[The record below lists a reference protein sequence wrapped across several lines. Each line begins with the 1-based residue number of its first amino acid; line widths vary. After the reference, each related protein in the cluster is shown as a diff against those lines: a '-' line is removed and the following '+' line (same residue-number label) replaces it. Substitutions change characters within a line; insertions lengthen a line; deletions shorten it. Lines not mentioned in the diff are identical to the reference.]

1 MAKRKEVF
9 IGSFPK
15 MGTTNFRGLL
25 QTTPKVIKKAPVA
38 LNVTVSVASAEKKD
52 IDKYNLPP
60 DILSDLQEAFEFYD
74 SERKNYISLY
84 IPEVYQS

>member
-25 QTTPKVIKKAPVA
+25 QTTPKVKKTNITQFKGKKTNVIKKNKSKGQP
-38 LNVTVSVASAEKKD
+38 K
-52 IDKYNLPP
+52 
-60 DILSDLQEAFEFYD
+60 
-74 SERKNYISLY
+74 
-84 IPEVYQS
+84 